1 MAMMKRLMIPAASS
15 RLTPG
20 TEYSRAKRDK
30 VMVSRDAIKIMGL
43 VVPAAIVKLIAANS
57 TRLGI
62 KSGIQIRKNVL
73 SHPAPETRAASSISA
88 PT

>member
-43 VVPAAIVKLIAANS
+43 VVPAAIVKLIGD
-57 TRLGI
+57 TW
-62 KSGIQIRKNVL
+62 
-73 SHPAPETRAASSISA
+73 PAGSVSSRRPAI
-88 PT
+88 